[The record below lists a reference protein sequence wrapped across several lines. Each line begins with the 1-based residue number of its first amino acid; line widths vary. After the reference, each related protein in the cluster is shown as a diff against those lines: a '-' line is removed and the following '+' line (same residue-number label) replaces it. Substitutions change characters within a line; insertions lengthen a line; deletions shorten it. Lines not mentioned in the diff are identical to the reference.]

1 MFSVSA
7 LLCMLVYNH
16 LLSYEM
22 LQHEREILGVDILIA
37 VTFNKDK
44 EQHSKNEQ
52 RAKENHKS

>member
-1 MFSVSA
+1 
-7 LLCMLVYNH
+7 
-16 LLSYEM
+16 M